1 MGEVMSA
8 KNGDK
13 TPYRGNSEYHNYED
27 RRRRAKQRLLTAP
40 YIESNNFRLPQAHGK
55 VHQVQFKI
63 TPFADKVGREAA
75 ALFNMSLSQYCK
87 ALLYLNLGLVF
98 EPVDRRRK
106 KRK

>member
-1 MGEVMSA
+1 MTA
-8 KNGDK
+8 KNNDT
-13 TPYRGNSEYHNYED
+13 TPLPESSEYHNHED

-40 YIESNNFRLPQAHGK
+40 YIDSKNFEAFERHGK

-63 TPFADKVGREAA
+63 TPFAHKIGIETA
-75 ALFNMSLSQYCK
+75 ALFGMSLSQYCK

-106 KRK
+106 RK

>member
-1 MGEVMSA
+1 LSD
-8 KNGDK
+8 KNNDK
-13 TPYRGNSEYHNYED
+13 TLRLRPIEYHDHED

-40 YIESNNFRLPQAHGK
+40 YIESNNFRLPQAQGK

-63 TPFADKVGREAA
+63 TPFAEKVGVEVA
-75 ALFNMSLSQYCK
+75 ALFNMSLSRYTK
-87 ALLYLNLGLVF
+87 AVLYHNLGLVF

>member
-1 MGEVMSA
+1 VSDETS
-8 KNGDK
+8 
-13 TPYRGNSEYHNYED
+13 TPETIEYHNHVD

-40 YIESNNFRLPQAHGK
+40 YIESNNFKLQQAHGK
-55 VHQVQFKI
+55 IHQVQFKI
-63 TPFADKVGREAA
+63 TPFANKVGREAA